1 LVKFVVKSKG
11 IDEVVLLPLYPH
23 YSTTTVKSSLE
34 DFDEWA
40 KRLDFA
46 PKVRII
52 PPYYKESSYNE
63 AIIKTIEERL
73 SIDPTEIDLIFSA
86 HSLPQKIVDRGDS
99 YQKEVQ
105 DHKQILS
112 NLLKKRGYQFRSTH
126 LAYQS
131 KLGPVKWLEPTLESV
146 LKSLDSKKALIV
158 PISFTLDNSETIFE
172 LGMEYKE
179 LADELGFEFYE
190 VASCPNSS
198 RWLVEAFKGLISV
211 GNVAP
216 TVYQGFLKV
225 KAHIG
230 STYKEYYVPYSYTV
244 YTTLRGG
251 KQLINNY
258 PGGKKVLYSWNYL
271 RGDTDWWWRYESGD
285 WRFYYISVTDPS
297 TWLIEVKALWRD
309 SYTSLISY
317 TLGPDGQFAGWSAI
331 SSHIYLGSGRF
342 IWVDTGTSNRADDE
356 RF

>member
-1 LVKFVVKSKG
+1 MGAPRDLDEVELFLKNMFNDKNIITVKSDLLRSLISFAITKSRQKEAKSNYAKLGGISPLVEETKLLEKALKREFEDDEILSIMRYTPPFAKDVITKLNSKG

-40 KRLDFA
+40 KRLDFT
-46 PKVRII
+46 PKVRVI
-52 PPYYKESSYNE
+52 PPYYKDKSYNE

-73 SIDPTEIDLIFSA
+73 SISLKEIDLIFSA

-99 YQKEVQ
+99 YQKEVE
-105 DHKQILS
+105 DHQKILS
-112 NLLKKRGYQFRSTH
+112 KLLQKRGYEFRSTH

-146 LKSLDSKKALIV
+146 LKSLESKKALIV

-198 RWLVEAFKGLISV
+198 RRLVETFKGLI
-211 GNVAP
+211 
-216 TVYQGFLKV
+216 
-225 KAHIG
+225 
-230 STYKEYYVPYSYTV
+230 
-244 YTTLRGG
+244 
-251 KQLINNY
+251 
-258 PGGKKVLYSWNYL
+258 
-271 RGDTDWWWRYESGD
+271 
-285 WRFYYISVTDPS
+285 
-297 TWLIEVKALWRD
+297 
-309 SYTSLISY
+309 
-317 TLGPDGQFAGWSAI
+317 DG
-331 SSHIYLGSGRF
+331 
-342 IWVDTGTSNRADDE
+342 
-356 RF
+356 

>member
-1 LVKFVVKSKG
+1 MRAIVLLNMGAPRDLDEVEIFLKNMFNDKNIITVKSDLLRSLISFAITKSRQKEAKSNYAKLGGVSPLVEKTKLLEEALEREFEDDEILSIMRYTPPFAKDVITKLKNRG
-11 IDEVVLLPLYPH
+11 IDELVLLPLYPH

-179 LADELGFEFYE
+179 LADELEFDFYK

-198 RWLVEAFKGLISV
+198 PLLVEAFKGLI
-211 GNVAP
+211 
-216 TVYQGFLKV
+216 
-225 KAHIG
+225 
-230 STYKEYYVPYSYTV
+230 
-244 YTTLRGG
+244 
-251 KQLINNY
+251 
-258 PGGKKVLYSWNYL
+258 
-271 RGDTDWWWRYESGD
+271 
-285 WRFYYISVTDPS
+285 
-297 TWLIEVKALWRD
+297 
-309 SYTSLISY
+309 
-317 TLGPDGQFAGWSAI
+317 DG
-331 SSHIYLGSGRF
+331 
-342 IWVDTGTSNRADDE
+342 
-356 RF
+356 

>member
-1 LVKFVVKSKG
+1 LRAIILLNMGAPRDLDEVELFLKNMFNDKNIITVKSDLLRSLISFAITKSRQKEAKSNYAKLGGISPLVEETKLLEEALKSEFEDDEILSIMRYTPPFAKDVITKLKDKG

-40 KRLDFA
+40 KRLNFT
-46 PKVRII
+46 PKLRII
-52 PPYYKESSYNE
+52 PPYYKESSYNK

-73 SIDPTEIDLIFSA
+73 SIDPKEIDLIFSA

-105 DHKQILS
+105 DHKQILQ

-146 LKSLDSKKALIV
+146 LKSLESKKALIV

-179 LADELGFEFYE
+179 LADKLGFEFYE

-198 RWLVEAFKGLISV
+198 RWLVEAFKGLI
-211 GNVAP
+211 
-216 TVYQGFLKV
+216 
-225 KAHIG
+225 
-230 STYKEYYVPYSYTV
+230 
-244 YTTLRGG
+244 
-251 KQLINNY
+251 
-258 PGGKKVLYSWNYL
+258 
-271 RGDTDWWWRYESGD
+271 
-285 WRFYYISVTDPS
+285 
-297 TWLIEVKALWRD
+297 
-309 SYTSLISY
+309 
-317 TLGPDGQFAGWSAI
+317 DG
-331 SSHIYLGSGRF
+331 
-342 IWVDTGTSNRADDE
+342 
-356 RF
+356 